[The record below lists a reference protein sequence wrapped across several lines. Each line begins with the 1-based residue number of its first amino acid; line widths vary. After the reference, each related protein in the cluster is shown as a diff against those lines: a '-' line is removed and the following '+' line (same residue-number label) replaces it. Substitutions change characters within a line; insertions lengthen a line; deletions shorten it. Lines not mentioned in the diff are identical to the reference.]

1 MKKVCCVNCD
11 KYKKFK
17 KSKISYIS
25 EKTLVLSINCSK
37 CENEDEKIL
46 KEEESIEVLK
56 IFGLIKNIQ
65 LL

>member
-1 MKKVCCVNCD
+1 MTKVCCVICG
-11 KYKKFK
+11 KYRKCK

-46 KEEESIEVLK
+46 KEE
-56 IFGLIKNIQ
+56 
-65 LL
+65 